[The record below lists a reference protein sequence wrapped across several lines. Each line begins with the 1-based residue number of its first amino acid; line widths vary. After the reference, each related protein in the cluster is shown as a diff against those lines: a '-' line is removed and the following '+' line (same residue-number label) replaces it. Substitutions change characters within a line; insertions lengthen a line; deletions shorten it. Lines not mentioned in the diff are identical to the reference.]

1 MTWAARADPQR
12 RSHSLR
18 EDCWLPP
25 VRDLPCPE
33 ADPARASTY
42 RAAAEVNAI
51 VAERTAQVPTLETD
65 FPRPACVESVAT
77 LNRNLG
83 AQPVMPGNR
92 VDLFPGYA
100 DSIAAMTAEV
110 DRAATWVHVE
120 FTSPLGT
127 T

>member
-1 MTWAARADPQR
+1 
-12 RSHSLR
+12 
-18 EDCWLPP
+18 
-25 VRDLPCPE
+25 
-33 ADPARASTY
+33 
-42 RAAAEVNAI
+42 
-51 VAERTAQVPTLETD
+51 
-65 FPRPACVESVAT
+65 
-77 LNRNLG
+77 
-83 AQPVMPGNR
+83 MPGNR

>member
-1 MTWAARADPQR
+1 M
-12 RSHSLR
+12 
-18 EDCWLPP
+18 
-25 VRDLPCPE
+25 
-33 ADPARASTY
+33 
-42 RAAAEVNAI
+42 
-51 VAERTAQVPTLETD
+51 PTLEAD
-65 FPRPACVESVAT
+65 FPGPAYVESVAT

-110 DRAATWVHVE
+110 DDAPRRGCTWSS
-120 FTSPLGT
+120 TSPRGT